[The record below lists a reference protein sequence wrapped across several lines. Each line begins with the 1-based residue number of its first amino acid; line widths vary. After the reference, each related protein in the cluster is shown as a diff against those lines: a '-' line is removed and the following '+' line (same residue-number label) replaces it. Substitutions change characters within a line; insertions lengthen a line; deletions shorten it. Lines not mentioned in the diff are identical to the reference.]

1 MAYEPKE
8 KRARWR
14 FGKFALLVL
23 LALLLIALLALR
35 WFLQPE
41 RVATL
46 LLNRVGAALGL
57 EITAS
62 GASEYRVLGTPM
74 LVVRDVVAKQ
84 PGAATPLLSAERIYL
99 TLPWSTIRASGADLT
114 VERIELDTP
123 QLDITALQR
132 WLATRPPGETRIPT
146 LTDGLQVLR
155 GRVIGDGW
163 SLDALDL
170 QMPSLYPDRNVRAR
184 ARGRVVAGTT
194 RLPFDVQV
202 ALTRPATGAGLGIS
216 GDVAVESGD
225 WTLPM
230 KPILSGRVHSGT
242 DGIGLDR
249 MKLGATAR
257 YVSGDSDLPFA
268 FGIAGPLR
276 YREAVFGIA
285 PVGSVVRG
293 RGAIPTLDAH
303 GRLAFG
309 GVLSLQLAGQ
319 LAEWPE
325 TWPTLPAPIGTSAS
339 PLPFALDYA
348 GKPDLTETIALRLQ
362 RDQTRFD
369 GRFRISDVTAWID
382 AGANGSPLPPLDG
395 HIATP
400 ALEVSGALLEG
411 VEIEIDDPG
420 ITDPAVQ

>member
-1 MAYEPKE
+1 MAYESIE
-8 KRARWR
+8 KRHRWR

-23 LALLLIALLALR
+23 LASLLIALLALR
-35 WFLQPE
+35 WFLQPD

-46 LLNRVGAALGL
+46 LLDRVGAALGL

-74 LVVRDVVAKQ
+74 LMVRDVVAKQ
-84 PGAATPLLSAERIYL
+84 PGAATPLLSAERVYL
-99 TLPWSTIRASGADLT
+99 TLPWSTIRAGGADLT
-114 VERIELDTP
+114 VERIELDAP
-123 QLDITALQR
+123 QLDIAALQR

-146 LTDGLQVLR
+146 LTEGLQVLR

-170 QMPSLYPDRNVRAR
+170 RLPSLYPDRNVRAR
-184 ARGRVVAGTT
+184 ARGRAVAGTT

-202 ALTRPATGAGLGIS
+202 ALTRPAAGAGLGLS
-216 GDVAVESGD
+216 GDVAVESDD

-230 KPILSGRVHSGT
+230 KPILGGRVHSGA

-257 YVSGDSDLPFA
+257 YVSGDSDLPFV
-268 FGIAGPLR
+268 FGIAGSLR
-276 YREAVFGIA
+276 YREAIFGIVPLGA
-285 PVGSVVRG
+285 VVHG
-293 RGAIPTLDAH
+293 RGAIPTFDAH
-303 GRLAFG
+303 GSVAFADALTLRLAG
-309 GVLSLQLAGQ
+309 R

-325 TWPTLPAPIGTSAS
+325 AWPTLPAPIGASAS
-339 PLPFALDYA
+339 PLPFTLDYA
-348 GKPDLTETIALRLQ
+348 GKPDLTEPIALRLQ

-369 GRFRISDVTAWID
+369 GRFRISDVATWID
-382 AGANGSPLPPLDG
+382 AGTNGSLLPPLDG
-395 HIATP
+395 RLTTP

-420 ITDPAVQ
+420 ITGPVAQ